1 MESEILFPIV
11 IMSYKRKV
19 PSLEEMWKVIER
31 YGIKQEMF
39 ERSHPTNQDI
49 LVLYNLIKQKKHKQK
64 EEDMIRLLKEYVE
77 KIKNRNKS

>member
-1 MESEILFPIV
+1 
-11 IMSYKRKV
+11 MSYKRKD
-19 PSLEEMWKVIER
+19 PSLKEMWKLIER

-64 EEDMIRLLKEYVE
+64 EEEMIKLLKDYIE
-77 KIKNRNKS
+77 KIKKHNKS